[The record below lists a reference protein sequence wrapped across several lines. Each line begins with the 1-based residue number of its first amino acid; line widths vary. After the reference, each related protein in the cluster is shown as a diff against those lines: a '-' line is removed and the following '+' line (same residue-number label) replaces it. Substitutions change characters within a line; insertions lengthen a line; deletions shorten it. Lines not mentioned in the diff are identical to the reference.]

1 MSDVYLGAIAV
12 VSVLALAAIVVAA
25 GLDGQPPHRRRRRG
39 PAASRSVAVGTVQAV
54 ADSENPL
61 VVVEVESVNGQRFTG
76 RLCHRQ
82 GDPAVAALRPG
93 LILLVSL
100 LMLGMVAAMKGF
112 SGRQGTELAELIV
125 DKIQSAVD
133 KIAFR

>member
-1 MSDVYLGAIAV
+1 MVYEAMGYAH
-12 VSVLALAAIVVAA
+12 AA
-25 GLDGQPPHRRRRRG
+25 GVHRAELVKRKLSSQSGQ
-39 PAASRSVAVGTVQAV
+39 GTVEYV
-54 ADSENPL
+54 
-61 VVVEVESVNGQRFTG
+61 
-76 RLCHRQ
+76 
-82 GDPAVAALRPG
+82 G

-100 LMLGMVAAMKGF
+100 LMVGMVAAMKGF

>member
-1 MSDVYLGAIAV
+1 MVYAALGYAHAQAVDRMSALGHRL
-12 VSVLALAAIVVAA
+12 S
-25 GLDGQPPHRRRRRG
+25 GQNG
-39 PAASRSVAVGTVQAV
+39 QGTVEYV
-54 ADSENPL
+54 
-61 VVVEVESVNGQRFTG
+61 
-76 RLCHRQ
+76 
-82 GDPAVAALRPG
+82 G

-100 LMLGMVAAMKGF
+100 LMVGMVVAMKGF

>member
-1 MSDVYLGAIAV
+1 MVYRAMGNAH
-12 VSVLALAAIVVAA
+12 ALAVTRGEAIRQKAV
-25 GLDGQPPHRRRRRG
+25 DRSGQ
-39 PAASRSVAVGTVQAV
+39 GTVEYV
-54 ADSENPL
+54 
-61 VVVEVESVNGQRFTG
+61 
-76 RLCHRQ
+76 
-82 GDPAVAALRPG
+82 G

-133 KIAFR
+133 KISFR